1 MLPKSFQF
9 SLFLHKAGM
18 HIYNTKTNSAEWLVV
33 FLNFVKNCRIHQIF
47 AKKYCF
53 LKDGVGVWD
62 KLKSSGKKNP
72 KKYSLLESLVV
83 LQHTVALIICF
94 AQLLGQNLQEVGGDR
109 GRKG

>member
-1 MLPKSFQF
+1 MACCIFELCEKLQNSPNIRKKILF
-9 SLFLHKAGM
+9 SEGWCGRLGQTQVL
-18 HIYNTKTNSAEWLVV
+18 
-33 FLNFVKNCRIHQIF
+33 R
-47 AKKYCF
+47 
-53 LKDGVGVWD
+53 
-62 KLKSSGKKNP
+62 KKNP